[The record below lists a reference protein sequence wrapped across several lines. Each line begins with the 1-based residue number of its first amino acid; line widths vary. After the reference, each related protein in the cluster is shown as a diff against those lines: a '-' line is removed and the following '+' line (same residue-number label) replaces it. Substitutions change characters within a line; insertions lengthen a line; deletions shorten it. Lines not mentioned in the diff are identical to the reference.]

1 MNALLII
8 YVNNVL
14 QDPGEAYSFEGG
26 TTFEFTTAPEAND
39 EIAVF
44 FYKGTASEDV
54 TEINVIETIKNGDVV
69 KLQANDDT
77 SILTN
82 QNTLDYSRFSTK
94 K

>member
-14 QDPGEAYSFEGG
+14 QDPGEAYSFDGG

-39 EIAVF
+39 DIAVF

-54 TEINVIETIKNGDVV
+54 
-69 KLQANDDT
+69 
-77 SILTN
+77 
-82 QNTLDYSRFSTK
+82 SRN
-94 K
+94 